1 MLTTENPCYGLV
13 VAVNSKHPDYLDAE
27 PLWLT
32 ARAVVAGEHA
42 VKAAGVRYLP
52 RLEQQDDDEY
62 KAYKARA
69 CFFNATG
76 RLLENFMG
84 SIFRRE
90 PVVKLPEKD
99 PSGNLA
105 AFRLDVDLRGSTLPG
120 YAKRLVG
127 EVLQVARAGSLIDW
141 EGDAEDRAYVSMYAA
156 EDILNWRIE
165 RLNGRNELT
174 LVVLRE
180 DVPNLPA
187 DEQALFDTS
196 SSEQIRVLRLVTAA
210 HGGLEYLV
218 EIWRPIKPAAGKLPG
233 LKLERGKKVEW
244 HKVETKVPQRL
255 GQPLPQI
262 PFVFHGS
269 ENYQADIGKLPLQD
283 LINTNL
289 DHYRLDADYKH
300 GLHFTALPTAYLVGF
315 DKQNTFKIGSPTA
328 WVTDTQ
334 GATAGFL
341 EFKGDGLKTFE
352 RAMDRAEQHMAV
364 LGSRMLELSKKV
376 GETASAI
383 ELRAAG
389 ENSVLASLVINLSA
403 SLTQVM
409 QWVTWWHGT
418 MTLAEAFSQAD
429 VLIQLNTD
437 FGVKGMAAPEI
448 TALVLA
454 WTKGA
459 ISQDTMMD
467 QFRAGEVLP
476 AGRTNDEER
485 ALIAAHLASL
495 RTAPDATAA
504 GALPPAGN

>member
-1 MLTTENPCYGLV
+1 M
-13 VAVNSKHPDYLDAE
+13 
-27 PLWLT
+27 
-32 ARAVVAGEHA
+32 RF
-42 VKAAGVRYLP
+42 LP
-52 RLEQQDDDEY
+52 RLEQQNDDEY
-62 KAYKARA
+62 KAYKGRA

-90 PVVKLPEKD
+90 PVIKLPD
-99 PSGNLA
+99 DSPGQMFSS
-105 AFRLDVDLRGSTLPG
+105 FRMDVDLRGTTLPG

-141 EGDAEDRAYVSMYAA
+141 EGQVEQRAYVSLYTA

-165 RLNGRNELT
+165 RLNGRNEIT
-174 LVVLRE
+174 MVVLHE
-180 DVPNLPA
+180 DVPNQPT
-187 DEQALFDTS
+187 DEESLFDTS
-196 SSEQIRVLRLVTAA
+196 STEQIRVLRLVPNGKSAELVY
-210 HGGLEYLV
+210 HV
-218 EIWRPIKPAAGKLPG
+218 EIWRPVKSTSAAD
-233 LKLERGKKVEW
+233 RRKKVEW
-244 HKVETKVPQRL
+244 HKIQTIVPLRR
-255 GQPLPQI
+255 GQPLNQI

-315 DKQNTFKIGSPTA
+315 DKASTFKIGSPTA

-389 ENSVLASLVINLSA
+389 EHSVLASLAINLSA

-409 QWVTWWHGT
+409 QWVAWWHGT
-418 MTLAEAFSQAD
+418 MTLAEAF
-429 VLIQLNTD
+429 VMPGILIQLNTD
-437 FGVKGMAAPEI
+437 FGVKGMAAPEL

-454 WTKGA
+454 WSKGA

-467 QFRAGEVLP
+467 ALRSGEILP
-476 AGRTNDEER
+476 AGRTNEDER
-485 ALIAAHLASL
+485 ALIAAHAVG
-495 RTAPDATAA
+495 AVAA
-504 GALPPAGN
+504 GN

>member
-1 MLTTENPCYGLV
+1 MLIAENPCYGCG
-13 VAVNSKHPDYLDAE
+13 VAVTNKHPDYLEAAPRWE
-27 PLWLT
+27 I
-32 ARAVVAGEHA
+32 ARAVVDGEHA
-42 VKAAGVRYLP
+42 VKAMGIRFLP
-52 RLEQQDDDEY
+52 RLEQQNDDEY
-62 KAYKARA
+62 KAYKGRA

-90 PVVKLPEKD
+90 PVVKLPDCTPGQNFE
-99 PSGNLA
+99 S
-105 AFRLDVDLRGSTLPG
+105 FRLDVDLRGTTLPG

-127 EVLQVARAGSLIDW
+127 EILQVARAGSLVDW
-141 EGDAEDRAYVSMYAA
+141 EGDNEQRAYVSLYTA
-156 EDILNWRIE
+156 EDIWNWRIE
-165 RLNGRNELT
+165 RLKGRNEVT
-174 LVVLRE
+174 LVVLHE
-180 DVPNLPA
+180 EVPNVPA
-187 DEQALFDTS
+187 DEQALFDTA
-196 SSEQIRVLRLVTAA
+196 SSEQLRVLRLVPNG
-210 HGGLEYLV
+210 HGELVYHV
-218 EIWRPIKPAAGKLPG
+218 EIWRPVKSSAPNDK
-233 LKLERGKKVEW
+233 RKKIEW
-244 HKVETKVPQRL
+244 VKVDTKIPLRR

-315 DKQNTFKIGSPTA
+315 EKTSTFKIGSPTA
-328 WVTDTQ
+328 WVTDTP

-389 ENSVLASLVINLSA
+389 EHSVLASLALNLSA

-418 MTLAEAFSQAD
+418 ASIAEAFSMPD
-429 VLIQLNTD
+429 VFIQLNTD
-437 FGVKGMAAPEI
+437 FGVKGMAAPEM

-459 ISQDTMMD
+459 ISQDTMFD
-467 QFRAGEVLP
+467 AFRVGEILP
-476 AGRTNDEER
+476 AGRTNEDER
-485 ALIAAHLASL
+485 ALIAAHLASA
-495 RTAPDATAA
+495 APA
-504 GALPPAGN
+504 N